1 MGVDAGVRGGALF
14 QFDNALEPREK
25 GRRRRIMYSA
35 FWFLPSAGVATVST
49 SPNQNATLCW
59 MLNDW
64 THHLHSKANEQRASA
79 RRFLLGAI
87 SQPQN
92 TLNQRKLPPPKHILC
107 FLLPHNKAILC
118 PM

>member
-79 RRFLLGAI
+79 RRFLPAFCQLQ
-87 SQPQN
+87 S
-92 TLNQRKLPPPKHILC
+92 TLKSKAKGPPP
-107 FLLPHNKAILC
+107 PTYHNKAILC